1 MDFESIASAI
11 PPPGPTAD
19 QHITPPTGS
28 PAERWARLGTDSAIV
43 LHAVEIR
50 LVELELIA
58 PVRTSRGE
66 HRRRPVVL
74 VRLSGTDRGTPV
86 EGWGECAALADRTY
100 DAEDVDGSFSVLE
113 AVLGPALLSTGSTD
127 GRLPPPAALGAL
139 RWRVPDAPLAFA
151 ALEMAVADLH
161 LRSMA
166 TSFADWLG
174 VGPDPVPAGAVVGEC
189 RDLAELLGRVDA
201 LVDQGYARIKMKIGR
216 GADLEPI
223 AAVRQAHPG
232 LFLQADANEDY
243 TEADIDHL
251 VGLDRYDLACLEQP
265 FRRDDLAVHARLA
278 QRAST
283 PVCLDESLDSPE
295 SVVRAL
301 EMGACSVVCL
311 KPARLGGIGHAL
323 EVVRLCSASS
333 VPLWMGGMFETGF
346 ARAVNVVVGAA
357 SGTDWPGDLSPA
369 TSYLRQDLTVPGSPE
384 VDPAGPPTV
393 VPSRAPGMGP
403 GLDPAAVDRHTARRV
418 HLETGPGPGFGHG

>member
-1 MDFESIASAI
+1 M
-11 PPPGPTAD
+11 PGAVGPDEAAD
-19 QHITPPTGS
+19 
-28 PAERWARLGTDSAIV
+28 RWARLGADSSLV
-43 LHAVEIR
+43 LQAVEIR
-50 LVELELIA
+50 LVELDFIV

-74 VRLSGTDRGTPV
+74 VRLSGNDRGTPM

-113 AVLGPALLSTGSTD
+113 EILGPALLSLSSNE
-127 GRLPPPAALGAL
+127 GRLPPPGALGTL
-139 RWRVPDAPLAFA
+139 RSLAPDAPLAFS

-166 TSFADWLG
+166 TSLADWLG
-174 VGPDPVPAGAVVGEC
+174 VGTDPVPAGAVVGEF
-189 RDLAELLGRVDA
+189 RDIAGLLGRVNT

-216 GADLEPI
+216 DADLEPV

-251 VGLDRYDLACLEQP
+251 TGLDRYDLTCLEQP
-265 FRRDDLAVHARLA
+265 FPRDDLAAHARLA
-278 QRAST
+278 ERLST

-295 SVVRAL
+295 SVASAL
-301 EMGACSVVCL
+301 EMEACSVVCV
-311 KPARLGGIGHAL
+311 KPARLGGIGSAL
-323 EVVRLCSASS
+323 EVVRLCAASS
-333 VPLWMGGMFETGF
+333 VPVWMGGMFEAGF

-369 TSYLRQDLTVPGSPE
+369 TSYLRQDLTAGVPEIDPESP
-384 VDPAGPPTV
+384 ARV

-403 GLDPAAVDRHTARRV
+403 GFDEALVDRLTSRRV
-418 HLETGPGPGFGHG
+418 QLETGPGPGFGHG